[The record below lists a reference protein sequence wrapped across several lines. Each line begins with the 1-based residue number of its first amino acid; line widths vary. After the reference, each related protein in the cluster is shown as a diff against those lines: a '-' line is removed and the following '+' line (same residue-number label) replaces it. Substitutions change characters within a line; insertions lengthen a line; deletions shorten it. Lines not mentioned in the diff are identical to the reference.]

1 MGVAVNT
8 VSGSTRVIGL
18 LGDPVAHS
26 RSPQIHNAAFAA
38 CGLDCVYVPFAVA
51 VAALPAAVAGLR
63 ALGLRGANVTVPHKV
78 AAAGLLDELDET
90 AAALG
95 AVNTI
100 VAAEGRL
107 RGFNTDVAG
116 FRRALGEVWQV
127 PDTRRRAQ
135 AAGQSVPDAG
145 RGVQAAG
152 QTAPDAGL
160 RTRHGAPEAEAAA
173 PRPRARGVKQP
184 AAAPRALLL
193 GAGGAA
199 RAVALALADLGLAT
213 TVVNRSFDNAERL
226 VETIVA
232 ARPRAELAAAPLA
245 ALDAALV
252 GAHDLLVNATSLGLP
267 GTGKVPAA
275 LADNVLRGQVVVDL
289 VYGEGPTDF
298 LAAARARGAGT
309 VDGLSMLVW
318 QAAAAFELWTGVP
331 APVQVMRDAAE
342 RT

>member
-1 MGVAVNT
+1 M
-8 VSGSTRVIGL
+8 VSGSTRVVGL

-26 RSPQIHNAAFAA
+26 RSPQLHNAAFAA
-38 CGLDCVYVPFAVA
+38 LGLDYVYVPFAVTA
-51 VAALPAAVAGLR
+51 CDLPAAVAGLR

-78 AAAGLLDELDET
+78 AAASLLDELDET

-100 VAAEGRL
+100 VVEGGRL

-116 FRRALGEVWQV
+116 FRRALV
-127 PDTRRRAQ
+127 
-135 AAGQSVPDAG
+135 
-145 RGVQAAG
+145 
-152 QTAPDAGL
+152 
-160 RTRHGAPEAEAAA
+160 EAWEAAA
-173 PRPRARGVKQP
+173 GAETVAGR
-184 AAAPRALLL
+184 RALVL

-213 TVVNRSFDNAERL
+213 TVANRTLSNAERL
-226 VETIVA
+226 V
-232 ARPRAELAAAPLA
+232 APLTT
-245 ALDAALV
+245 LDAAFV
-252 GAHDLLVNATSLGLP
+252 RAHDVLVNATTLGLA
-267 GTGKVPAA
+267 GQGKVPAA
-275 LADNVLRGQVVVDL
+275 LADNVVRRQVVVDL

>member
-1 MGVAVNT
+1 VKGVVVT
-8 VSGSTRVIGL
+8 MVSGSTRVIGL

-38 CGLDCVYVPFAVA
+38 CGLDYVYVPFAVGA
-51 VAALPAAVAGLR
+51 DELPAAVAGLR

-78 AAAGLLDELDET
+78 TAAGLLDELDET

-100 VAAEGRL
+100 VAEDGRL
-107 RGFNTDVAG
+107 RGFNTDVLG
-116 FRRALGEVWQV
+116 FARALAEVWQ
-127 PDTRRRAQ
+127 PPGPGAATRQARA
-135 AAGQSVPDAG
+135 GDAK
-145 RGVQAAG
+145 
-152 QTAPDAGL
+152 
-160 RTRHGAPEAEAAA
+160 ES
-173 PRPRARGVKQP
+173 

-199 RAVALALADLGLAT
+199 RAVGLALADLGLVT
-213 TVVNRSFDNAERL
+213 TVVNRDLANAKRL

-232 ARPRAELAAAPLA
+232 ARPRAQLAAAPLT

-267 GTGKVPAA
+267 GSGKVPAA

-289 VYGEGPTDF
+289 VYGEGPTDL

-309 VDGLSMLVW
+309 VDGLSMLIW

>member
-1 MGVAVNT
+1 MSM

-38 CGLDCVYVPFAVA
+38 RGLDYVYVPLRVA
-51 VAALPAAVAGLR
+51 AAALPAAVTGLR

-90 AAALG
+90 AALLG

-100 VAAEGRL
+100 VVDQGRL

-116 FRRALGEVWQV
+116 FARALAEVWGG
-127 PDTRRRAQ
+127 PH
-135 AAGQSVPDAG
+135 AG
-145 RGVQAAG
+145 RESP
-152 QTAPDAGL
+152 TADAEGS
-160 RTRHGAPEAEAAA
+160 
-173 PRPRARGVKQP
+173 

-213 TVVNRSFDNAERL
+213 TVVNRDLAKAEHL

-232 ARPRAELAAAPLA
+232 ARPRARLAAAPLI

-309 VDGLSMLVW
+309 VDGLSMLIW

>member
-1 MGVAVNT
+1 MVT
-8 VSGSTRVIGL
+8 MVSGSTRVIGL

-38 CGLDCVYVPFAVA
+38 CGLDYVYVPFPVT
-51 VAALPAAVAGLR
+51 AAELPDAVAGLR

-100 VAAEGRL
+100 VVDGGRL

-116 FRRALGEVWQV
+116 FARALGEVWV
-127 PDTRRRAQ
+127 
-135 AAGQSVPDAG
+135 
-145 RGVQAAG
+145 
-152 QTAPDAGL
+152 
-160 RTRHGAPEAEAAA
+160 E
-173 PRPRARGVKQP
+173 P
-184 AAAPRALLL
+184 AAAPRVLLL

-213 TVVNRSFDNAERL
+213 TVVNRDLANAERL
-226 VETIVA
+226 VETIFA

>member
-1 MGVAVNT
+1 MT
-8 VSGSTRVIGL
+8 LVSGSTRVIGL

-38 CGLDCVYVPFAVA
+38 CGLDYVYVPFAVS
-51 VAALPAAVAGLR
+51 AAELPAAIAGLR

-100 VAAEGRL
+100 VVEDGRL

-116 FRRALGEVWQV
+116 FARALTDVWE
-127 PDTRRRAQ
+127 
-135 AAGQSVPDAG
+135 VPDAG
-145 RGVQAAG
+145 RGPSATGG
-152 QTAPDAGL
+152 Q
-160 RTRHGAPEAEAAA
+160 E
-173 PRPRARGVKQP
+173 P

-199 RAVALALADLGLAT
+199 RAVALALADLGFAT
-213 TVVNRSFDNAERL
+213 TVVNRDLAKAERL

-232 ARPRAELAAAPLA
+232 ARPRAQLAAAPLT
-245 ALDAALV
+245 ALDEALV
-252 GAHDLLVNATSLGLP
+252 GPHALLVNATSLGLP

-309 VDGLSMLVW
+309 VDGLSMLAW

>member
-1 MGVAVNT
+1 M
-8 VSGSTRVIGL
+8 VSGNTRVIGL

-38 CGLDCVYVPFAVA
+38 CGLDYVYVPFAVSA
-51 VAALPAAVAGLR
+51 AALPAAVTGLR

-78 AAAGLLDELDET
+78 AVAGLLDELDET

-100 VAAEGRL
+100 VVENGRL
-107 RGFNTDVAG
+107 RGVNTDVAG
-116 FRRALGEVWQV
+116 FARALTDVWEV
-127 PDTRRRAQ
+127 
-135 AAGQSVPDAG
+135 
-145 RGVQAAG
+145 
-152 QTAPDAGL
+152 
-160 RTRHGAPEAEAAA
+160 PEAGAAA
-173 PRPRARGVKQP
+173 RPGRARGAEEP

-213 TVVNRSFDNAERL
+213 TVVNRDLAKAERL

-232 ARPRAELAAAPLA
+232 ARPRAELAAAPRA
-245 ALDAALV
+245 ALDEALV
-252 GAHDLLVNATSLGLP
+252 GAHGLLVNATSLGMP
-267 GTGKVPAA
+267 GSGKVPAA

>member
-1 MGVAVNT
+1 MTV

-26 RSPQIHNAAFAA
+26 RSPRIHNAAFAA
-38 CGLDCVYVPFAVA
+38 CGLDFVYVPFAVA
-51 VAALPAAVAGLR
+51 AAELPAAVAGLR

-100 VAAEGRL
+100 VVDRDRL

-116 FRRALGEVWQV
+116 FARALGEVWGESESERAARAA
-127 PDTRRRAQ
+127 RRRA
-135 AAGQSVPDAG
+135 P
-145 RGVQAAG
+145 
-152 QTAPDAGL
+152 
-160 RTRHGAPEAEAAA
+160 EAAA
-173 PRPRARGVKQP
+173 LQTPPRDATASAPAR
-184 AAAPRALLL
+184 RALLL
-193 GAGGAA
+193 GAGGAG
-199 RAVALALADLGLAT
+199 RAVALALADLGLIT
-213 TVVNRSFDNAERL
+213 TVVNRSLENAERL
-226 VETIVA
+226 VATIV
-232 ARPRAELAAAPLA
+232 
-245 ALDAALV
+245 AALV
-252 GAHDLLVNATSLGLP
+252 GAHDLVVNATSLGLP

-309 VDGLSMLVW
+309 VDGLSMLVF

>member
-1 MGVAVNT
+1 VSM

-38 CGLDCVYVPFAVA
+38 CGLDYVYVPLPVA
-51 VAALPAAVAGLR
+51 PAGLPAAVAGLR
-63 ALGLRGANVTVPHKV
+63 ALGLRGANVTVPHKI

-100 VAAEGRL
+100 VAEDGRL
-107 RGFNTDVAG
+107 RGLNTDVAG
-116 FRRALGEVWQV
+116 FARALAEVWQ
-127 PDTRRRAQ
+127 PP
-135 AAGQSVPDAG
+135 GPG
-145 RGVQAAG
+145 
-152 QTAPDAGL
+152 
-160 RTRHGAPEAEAAA
+160 AAA
-173 PRPRARGVKQP
+173 PQARAADAKGS

-199 RAVALALADLGLAT
+199 RAVALALADLGLVT
-213 TVVNRSFDNAERL
+213 TVVNRDLAKAERL

-232 ARPRAELAAAPLA
+232 ARPRAQLAAAPLT
-245 ALDAALV
+245 ALGAPLV

-289 VYGEGPTDF
+289 VYGEGPTDL

-309 VDGLSMLVW
+309 VDGLSMLIW